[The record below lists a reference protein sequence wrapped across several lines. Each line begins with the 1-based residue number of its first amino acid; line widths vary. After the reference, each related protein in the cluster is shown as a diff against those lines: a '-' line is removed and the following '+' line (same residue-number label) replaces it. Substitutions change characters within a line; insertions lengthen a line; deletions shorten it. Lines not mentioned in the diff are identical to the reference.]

1 MLPWLQTQL
10 LDHNNLLGRGSVK
23 YVAFAPSNDAWFARY
38 TNNQILF
45 GPTLEAM
52 PSTFQDIVKSLADT
66 HQRKDHA
73 LDFVTFGAHE
83 MIIVRYEN
91 GNSQLVLPTDE
102 TLRAQSNQ
110 ALVDLVNKKLEEGW
124 TVGNRTTL
132 CQWDPERYFIE
143 WKRGT
148 VAEFNFNMGAG
159 RTEDLA
165 RVKSVL
171 DGVGNDENAVRRSQ
185 NATLVS
191 SFLGRCAVNFLKLI

>member
-1 MLPWLQTQL
+1 MLPWLST
-10 LDHNNLLGRGSVK
+10 DVLGRGSVK
-23 YVAFAPSNDAWFARY
+23 YVAFAPSNNAWFARY
-38 TNNQILF
+38 SNNDILF
-45 GPTLEAM
+45 GHEMTDF
-52 PSTFQDIVKSLADT
+52 PSTFQDIVTSLCESHPREDKAI
-66 HQRKDHA
+66 
-73 LDFVTFGAHE
+73 DFVTFGAHD

-102 TLRAQSNQ
+102 DVRGKSSQ
-110 ALVDLVNKKLEEGW
+110 ALIDLINKKLEEGW

-148 VAEFNFNMGAG
+148 TAEFNFNMGAG
-159 RTEDLA
+159 RQEDLA

-171 DGVGNDENAVRRSQ
+171 DGVGNDEAAVRQSQ

-191 SFLGRCAVNFLKLI
+191 ASLSNDAK